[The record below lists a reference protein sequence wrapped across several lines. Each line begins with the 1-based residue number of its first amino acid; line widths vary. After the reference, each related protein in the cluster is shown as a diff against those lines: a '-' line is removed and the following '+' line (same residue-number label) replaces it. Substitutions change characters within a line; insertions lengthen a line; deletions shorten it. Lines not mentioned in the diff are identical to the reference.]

1 MTIRELSEFVVGTT
15 ATLGDA
21 LRKMDKFG
29 HEVVVLVDGKGKL
42 KGIITDGDAR
52 RAFLSGAG
60 LETPAQ
66 DAASPVPTVVMEGMG
81 RAHVLDVMR
90 AKHLDQIPI
99 VDTLGSVVGL
109 HTLSAV
115 VGLEPRHNAA
125 VIMAGGRGVRLGA
138 LTRDTPKPLVQV
150 AGRPIIEWIIL
161 NLVSSGVSELFVT
174 VNYLAEQI
182 EEQLGDGS
190 QLGARIQYIRED
202 PKTPL
207 GTAGSLGLIPRELFP
222 DGPLLVMNADL
233 MVQFDA
239 GELIDEHEQND
250 AVVTMATRRYR
261 HEVPFGVVTR
271 SPRGTVESLSEKPE
285 LDVEVNAG
293 IYVVSQQVLALVPQG
308 CASTMP
314 GLIEACLAAG
324 HQVGVWVM
332 ESDWIDVGSPQDLA
346 KAKGQL

>member
-1 MTIRELSEFVVGTT
+1 MTIRELNEFVVETA

-21 LRKMDKFG
+21 LRTMDKFG
-29 HEVVVLVDGKGKL
+29 HEVAVLVDDAGKL

-52 RAFLSGAG
+52 RAFLAGAG

-66 DAASPVPTVVMEGMG
+66 DVASPVPTVVLEGMS

-99 VDTLGSVVGL
+99 VDAEGSVVGL

-115 VGLEPRHNAA
+115 VGIEPRPNAA

-150 AGRPIIEWIIL
+150 AGRPILEWIVL
-161 NLVSSGVSELFVT
+161 NLVGSGVSHLFVT
-174 VNYLAEQI
+174 VNYLSEQI
-182 EEQLGDGS
+182 EEKLGDGS
-190 QLGARIQYIRED
+190 QLGARIQYVRED
-202 PKTPL
+202 PKKPL
-207 GTAGSLGLIPRELFP
+207 GTAGSLGLIPRKLLPE
-222 DGPLLVMNADL
+222 GPLLVMNADL

-239 GELIDEHEQND
+239 GDLIDEHELTG

-271 SPRGTVESLSEKPE
+271 GEAGTVGSLAEKPE

-293 IYVVSQQVLALVPQG
+293 IYVVSQKVLRLVPQG
-308 CASTMP
+308 RASTMP

-324 HQVGVWVM
+324 HRVGAWVM
-332 ESDWIDVGSPQDLA
+332 ESDWIDVGSPRDLA
-346 KAKGQL
+346 KAKGQF